1 MGFNSVFKGLITT
14 YQLLTLYIPG
24 QGWQQFRHFETTDGV
39 SWKCSSEPK
48 PTALRRHSITHK
60 WPATATSSPHCRSNR
75 TGTTRVLPDKRLHPP
90 SVNSNIHNRSTAVLH
105 GTPEHVHSTIY
116 CCSVAMNRTAVAC
129 FADVSEFVSLKIEFV
144 ISIEDFL
151 CVRILTNRTKCCKVA
166 IRTQQHCVNVSV
178 LLWPVAYRRGVGGLG
193 CSTPPRKSEGP
204 PKSCQTRPDL
214 WKLLKIAEFR
224 TPTHQDVRKKGSKIL
239 SWGIPVVYI
248 TNDKGKVCQTQ
259 HNTNSCVWQTL
270 PLSRQ

>member
-90 SVNSNIHNRSTAVLH
+90 SVSSNIHNRSYH
-105 GTPEHVHSTIY
+105 RSTW
-116 CCSVAMNRTAVAC
+116 NTR
-129 FADVSEFVSLKIEFV
+129 
-144 ISIEDFL
+144 
-151 CVRILTNRTKCCKVA
+151 
-166 IRTQQHCVNVSV
+166 
-178 LLWPVAYRRGVGGLG
+178 
-193 CSTPPRKSEGP
+193 
-204 PKSCQTRPDL
+204 TRPQHN
-214 WKLLKIAEFR
+214 LLLFCGDEPNCSGLLCRRFG
-224 TPTHQDVRKKGSKIL
+224 VRKPKDRICYLNRG
-239 SWGIPVVYI
+239 
-248 TNDKGKVCQTQ
+248 
-259 HNTNSCVWQTL
+259 L
-270 PLSRQ
+270 PLCLYPNKQNKML